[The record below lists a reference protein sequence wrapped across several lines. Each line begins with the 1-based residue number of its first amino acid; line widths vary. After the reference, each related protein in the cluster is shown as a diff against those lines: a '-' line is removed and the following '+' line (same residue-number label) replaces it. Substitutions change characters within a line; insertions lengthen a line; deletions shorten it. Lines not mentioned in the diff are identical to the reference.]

1 MKPPYVVR
9 NIPRPDPSVAAGLA
23 ELGVATVHESQSR
36 SGLMDKSFRPIFD
49 GARICGP
56 AVTALCHTG
65 DNLMLHA
72 AIELLQPGDVLV
84 VTTVSPTDCG
94 MVGELIA
101 AALKGRG
108 AAGLILDACVRDVAE
123 LREMGFPVWSHGVCS
138 SGSVK
143 QSAGWVNVPVSV
155 GGAIVNPGDL
165 VLADDDGVVV
175 VPRQDGERVLAAGR
189 SRVEKEN
196 SSRARIGRGEL
207 SLDYNN
213 LREVL
218 QKQGVRYFDSPEE
231 VV

>member
-9 NIPRPDPSVAAGLA
+9 NIPRPDPAVASELA
-23 ELGVATVHESQSR
+23 EHGVATVHESQAR
-36 SGLMDKSFRPIFD
+36 TGLMDASFRPIFG

-84 VTTVSPTDCG
+84 VTTISPTECG

-101 AALKGRG
+101 TALKGRG
-108 AAGLILDACVRDVAE
+108 AAGLILDACVRDLAE
-123 LREMGFPVWSHGVCS
+123 LREMGFPIWSRGVCA

-143 QSAGWVNVPVSV
+143 QSAGWANVPVSV

-165 VLADDDGVVV
+165 VLADDDGVVI
-175 VPRQDGERVLAAGR
+175 VPRLDSASVLAAAR
-189 SRVEKEN
+189 ARVEKEN
-196 SSRARIGRGEL
+196 TSRARIERGEL

-213 LREVL
+213 LRDL
-218 QKQGVRYFDSPEE
+218 LRKQGVRYFDSAEE